1 MNEQN
6 EALIDNDYVDNK
18 SKGCGDHKKQPN
30 R

>member
-18 SKGCGDHKKQPN
+18 SKGCGDHKKATK
-30 R
+30 